1 MSVLAMRAATKQAT
15 VTANGLPHS
24 TTPEH
29 KEAQQSAVVLADT
42 MSRLASE
49 TSHQSMG
56 VISAARFREL
66 GVTVHC
72 DVPCVNRDELLW

>member
-1 MSVLAMRAATKQAT
+1 MSVLAMQAATKQAT

-29 KEAQQSAVVLADT
+29 KEAQ
-42 MSRLASE
+42 
-49 TSHQSMG
+49 QSMG

-72 DVPCVNRDELLW
+72 DVPCVNRDELFW